1 MNEYPKPCVRVVLK
15 NEEGRVLLARKAS
28 TWDLPG
34 QKLEGGKDW
43 AASVQD
49 CLSAVGAG
57 NVTATLVALYADA
70 GPEPTVTALFVAA
83 GAPEKPVGDAEW
95 FSSENLPSGL
105 PKGARSGIADALSF
119 RGNVVSR

>member
-1 MNEYPKPCVRVVLK
+1 MADSPRLSE
-15 NEEGRVLLARKAS
+15 
-28 TWDLPG
+28 
-34 QKLEGGKDW
+34 LENM
-43 AASVQD
+43 
-49 CLSAVGAG
+49 L
-57 NVTATLVALYADA
+57 
-70 GPEPTVTALFVAA
+70 PTVTALFVAA